1 MTVLLL
7 LQVVVGGLDPALAS
21 ILDTVSQDKNISVI
35 AVMGQGLEIV
45 EDEIEGLMKEERRDY
60 VVRALRRFSEMTQ
73 GEVFRVL
80 EGYDARS
87 LWIANVVAFS
97 APRNV
102 IIEIAQLSEVETVYP
117 DRRRRWILTDVIGEQ
132 SRPCV
137 ADALSVPSD
146 TAWGLKKIRAPLVW
160 DMGYTG
166 QGVVVAILD
175 TGIDYNH
182 PDLAGR
188 MWNNPG
194 EIPGNGVDDDGNGYV
209 DDVMGYDF
217 ADNDSDPMDEGSN
230 SNPFNPCHGTH
241 VAGTVAGD
249 GTEGTITGVAP
260 GALLMACRVLSGVS
274 GTISDILEAM
284 GYAVANGA
292 HVINMSIGFMDETG
306 VAPERALMRTAAH
319 ATLLAGV
326 IIAAAAG
333 NGNPAG
339 GHFQSPYNIASP
351 GDSPS
356 PWSRDGGQ
364 SAVVTSGATDSD
376 DVRGN
381 FSSFGP
387 TAWNVLPFTDYPYP
401 PGLLKPDVAAPGVV
415 VLSTIKGGGYDDHLR
430 FWGIP
435 IAPWSGTSMSS
446 PHTAGAFA
454 LMLSKNLELSP
465 RELDSIIQLT
475 SVELGPSGKDS
486 LYGSGRID
494 VYEAVTS
501 VIGIEEKEWA
511 PISFEIFPNLITTTA
526 SIRFVLENPLSFSV
540 RVYDILGR
548 MVEMIK
554 EGKVKEG
561 NFVWSP
567 ENLPPGIYFVSL
579 DVQRDRKTKKIVI
592 LR

>member
-7 LQVVVGGLDPALAS
+7 LQVVFVGLDPALAT
-21 ILDTVSQDKNISVI
+21 ILDTVSEDKNIPVI
-35 AVMGQGLEIV
+35 AVMEQRLEIAA
-45 EDEIEGLMKEERRDY
+45 DEIEGLMKEERRDY
-60 VVRALRRFSEMTQ
+60 VVRALRKFSEMTQ
-73 GEVFRVL
+73 GGVFRVL

-87 LWIANVVAFS
+87 LWIANAVAFS
-97 APRNV
+97 APKNV

-117 DRRRRWILTDVIGEQ
+117 DRRRQWILTDVIGEHN
-132 SRPCV
+132 SPCV
-137 ADALSVPSD
+137 VDALSVPSD

-194 EIPGNGVDDDGNGYV
+194 EIAGNRMDDDGNGYV

-260 GALLMACRVLSGVS
+260 GALLMACRVLSGAS

-339 GHFQSPYNIASP
+339 GHFQAPYNIACP

-387 TAWNVLPFTDYPYP
+387 TAWNISPLYTDYPYP

-415 VLSTIKGGGYDDHLR
+415 VLSTIKGGGMMT
-430 FWGIP
+430 I
-435 IAPWSGTSMSS
+435 
-446 PHTAGAFA
+446 
-454 LMLSKNLELSP
+454 
-465 RELDSIIQLT
+465 
-475 SVELGPSGKDS
+475 
-486 LYGSGRID
+486 
-494 VYEAVTS
+494 
-501 VIGIEEKEWA
+501 
-511 PISFEIFPNLITTTA
+511 
-526 SIRFVLENPLSFSV
+526 
-540 RVYDILGR
+540 
-548 MVEMIK
+548 
-554 EGKVKEG
+554 
-561 NFVWSP
+561 
-567 ENLPPGIYFVSL
+567 
-579 DVQRDRKTKKIVI
+579 
-592 LR
+592 